1 MADSVALS
9 ALDWWAEAGVDTLVD
24 DLPRDWLAAAPVAAA
39 ATTASR
45 SDMPP
50 VLPTPA
56 AAVALPDTLEAF
68 RAFLLAD
75 PFIPGPANA
84 RIDASGDPAAGIAVV
99 VDMPEAE
106 DRASGSLLSGEV
118 GALFDRMLGAIKL
131 ERAQAYLIPFSPARP
146 TTGRLSEAQLN
157 ALKPLLLHHLALA
170 APRKVLLLGDAPVQ
184 ALLGQPAAKARDAE
198 HALSIGT
205 MRVPT
210 VASIHPRLVSMK
222 REWRPLIWADL
233 QRFEKL

>member
-24 DLPRDWLAAAPVAAA
+24 DLPRDWLAAAPVSTMAETSLAE
-39 ATTASR
+39 
-45 SDMPP
+45 MLP

-56 AAVALPDTLEAF
+56 TSVTLPDTLEAF
-68 RAFLLAD
+68 RAFLLTDAA
-75 PFIPGPANA
+75 IPGPANT
-84 RIDASGDPAAGIAVV
+84 RIDAIGDPSSGIVVV

-106 DRASGSLLSGEV
+106 DRASGKLLSGEV

-146 TTGRLSEAQLN
+146 TSGRLAEAQLK
-157 ALKPLLLHHLALA
+157 ALKPLLLHHLGLI
-170 APRKVLLLGDAPVQ
+170 APKKLLLLGDAPVQ

-198 HALSIGT
+198 HTVTIGT
-205 MRVPT
+205 ATVPT
-210 VASIHPRLVSMK
+210 VATIHPRLVSMK

>member
-24 DLPRDWLAAAPVAAA
+24 DLPRDWLAAAPVATATAA
-39 ATTASR
+39 SLA
-45 SDMPP
+45 DVLP

-56 AAVALPDTLEAF
+56 AAVTLPDTIEAF
-68 RAFLLAD
+68 RTFLLAA
-75 PFIPGPANA
+75 PSIPGPANA
-84 RIDASGDPAAGIAVV
+84 RIDAAGDPASGIAVV

-106 DRASGSLLSGEV
+106 DRTSGKLLSGEV

-146 TTGRLSEAQLN
+146 TTGRLSEAQIK
-157 ALKPLLLHHLALA
+157 ALKPLLLHHLTLT
-170 APRKVLLLGDAPVQ
+170 APRKILLLGDAPVQ

-198 HALSIGT
+198 HVLSIGA
-205 MRVPT
+205 MSVPT

>member
-1 MADSVALS
+1 MMDGVALS
-9 ALDWWAEAGVDTLVD
+9 ALDWWAEAGVDALAD
-24 DLPRDWLAAAPVAAA
+24 DLPRDWLAAPAAPVTVAETGSVARP
-39 ATTASR
+39 TT
-45 SDMPP
+45 
-50 VLPTPA
+50 LPSPA
-56 AAVALPDTLEAF
+56 AAVTLPDTLSAF
-68 RAFLLAD
+68 RAFLLSDSA
-75 PFIPGPANA
+75 IPGPANI
-84 RIDASGDPAAGIAVV
+84 RIDAMGDPGSGIAIV

-146 TTGRLSEAQLN
+146 TTGRLSEPLIK

-170 APRKVLLLGDAPVQ
+170 APKKLLLLGDAPVQ

-198 HALSIGT
+198 HALPIGSST
-205 MRVPT
+205 VPT
-210 VASIHPRLVSMK
+210 VATIHPRLVNMK

-233 QRFEKL
+233 QRFETL

>member
-9 ALDWWAEAGVDTLVD
+9 ALDWWAEAGVDTLAD
-24 DLPRDWLAAAPVAAA
+24 DAPRDWLAAAPAPVTAIPGTAVAA
-39 ATTASR
+39 
-45 SDMPP
+45 P

-56 AAVALPDTLEAF
+56 TAVTLPDTLEAF

-75 PFIPGPANA
+75 AAIPGPANA
-84 RIDASGDPAAGIAVV
+84 RIDAMGDPASGVAIV

-131 ERAQAYLIPFSPARP
+131 ERSQIYLIPFSPARP
-146 TTGRLSEAQLN
+146 TSGRLTEPQLK
-157 ALKPLLLHHLALA
+157 ALKPFLLHHLGLV
-170 APRKVLLLGDAPVQ
+170 APKKLLLLGDAPVQ
-184 ALLGQPAAKARDAE
+184 ALFGQPAARTRDAE
-198 HALSIGT
+198 HATAIGGAK
-205 MRVPT
+205 VPT
-210 VASIHPRLVSMK
+210 VASIHPRLVNLN